1 MELGRLTQGKQ
12 VMFRNF
18 TFNDIER
25 LGEVMLA
32 AVALLLPLVAAGLLL
47 TT

>member
-1 MELGRLTQGKQ
+1 
-12 VMFRNF
+12 MFRNF
-18 TFNDIER
+18 MNNNGIEV

-32 AVALLLPLVAAGLLL
+32 ALALLIPVVVVTLLL

>member
-1 MELGRLTQGKQ
+1 ML
-12 VMFRNF
+12 RNF
-18 TFNDIER
+18 MINGIEQ

-32 AVALLLPLVAAGLLL
+32 AVALLIPLVVVALLL

>member
-1 MELGRLTQGKQ
+1 MVNGLEL
-12 VMFRNF
+12 
-18 TFNDIER
+18 

-32 AVALLLPLVAAGLLL
+32 AVALLIPLVAVVLLL

>member
-1 MELGRLTQGKQ
+1 MVKG
-12 VMFRNF
+12 
-18 TFNDIER
+18 IEQ

-32 AVALLLPLVAAGLLL
+32 AVALLIPLVLVALLL

>member
-1 MELGRLTQGKQ
+1 
-12 VMFRNF
+12 MFRNF
-18 TFNDIER
+18 TFNDIEN

-32 AVALLLPLVAAGLLL
+32 AVALLAPVLAFALFL

>member
-1 MELGRLTQGKQ
+1 MDLGGLTQGKQ
-12 VMFRNF
+12 VMFRNSM
-18 TFNDIER
+18 TNGIEL

-32 AVALLLPLVAAGLLL
+32 AVALLIPLVALSLFL